1 MADTA
6 ALRERRKQAVNS
18 SFGASASASAAS
30 SSSSDSDAD
39 SPALTKTK
47 TNIAKKPKS
56 KSPNQ
61 YASDEDAP
69 GITLLDILR
78 SIVFVV
84 VASCGLSYVV
94 TRNSWVWGVERPAW
108 LSVEGWKG
116 YWNGPLQLTDLDLP
130 QYSGTAPDTPIY
142 LAINGSIYDVS
153 AGRKHYGPGG
163 SYHFFAGADASR
175 AFVTQCFT
183 EDRTPDMRGVEKMF
197 LPLDDEETDR
207 EIEAKIGKKG
217 MKVLRERE
225 NREARKKVKE
235 ALGHWTSFFENS
247 PKYPKIGTV
256 KREPG
261 WETKGPEPTLCER
274 AEKGRKKR
282 TMPTG
287 I

>member
-6 ALRERRKQAVNS
+6 ALRERRKQAVNP
-18 SFGASASASAAS
+18 SFGASASASAS

-39 SPALTKTK
+39 SPALTKTQ
-47 TNIAKKPKS
+47 TNVPTTKGKKP

-61 YASDEDAP
+61 YADDEDAP

-108 LSVEGWKG
+108 LSVEGWRG

-207 EIEAKIGKKG
+207 EIEEKIGRKG

-235 ALGHWTSFFENS
+235 ALGHWTC
-247 PKYPKIGTV
+247 TV